1 MNLSDNEKILIQY
14 IKDLLNMLSVMVM
27 FIENIA
33 QAGKW
38 YETNVHRMPFNMRD
52 KHEEILA
59 FLAENYDS
67 PFTVLE
73 EEEENVSK
81 S

>member
-1 MNLSDNEKILIQY
+1 MNLSDNEKMLVQY
-14 IKDLLNMLSVMVM
+14 IKDLLNILSVMVM
-27 FIENIA
+27 FIDGIA
-33 QAGKW
+33 QTGRW
-38 YETNVHRMPFNMRD
+38 YENNVQRMPFNMKD

-73 EEEENVSK
+73 KDGEDDK